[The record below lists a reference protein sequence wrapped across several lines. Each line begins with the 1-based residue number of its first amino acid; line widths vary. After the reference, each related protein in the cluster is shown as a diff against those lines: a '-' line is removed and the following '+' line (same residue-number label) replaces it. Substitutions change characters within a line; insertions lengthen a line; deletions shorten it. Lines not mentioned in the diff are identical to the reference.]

1 MYLKPRVKAP
11 APELID
17 HTAAILRQ
25 NGTNT
30 ICMESK
36 CPNITECFTRGTAT
50 FLILGTHCTRTCA
63 FCNVSHAKPALPD
76 PSEPE
81 RVARAVQQM
90 GLRYV
95 VITSVDRDDLKDG
108 GASHFTAVCHAI
120 KERSPATKIELL
132 TPDFKGKKESLD
144 LVIAA
149 NPHKLAHNIETVRG
163 LTPHVMPGCSYER
176 SLEVLAY
183 YAASGILTKSSIMV
197 GLGESKEELREAFA
211 DLASVGVQQLTIGQY
226 LRPTPSHWPVKRY
239 YEPQEFEELGL
250 LAKEAGIAKVVS
262 GVLVRSSYY
271 ADIL

>member
-1 MYLKPRVKAP
+1 MYLKPKVKAP
-11 APELID
+11 ASELID

-36 CPNITECFTRGTAT
+36 CPNITECFARGTAT

-63 FCNVSHAKPALPD
+63 FCNVSHAKPFFPN

-81 RVARAVQQM
+81 RVAKAVQQM

-108 GASHFTAVCHAI
+108 GASHFARLCRALQ
-120 KERSPATKIELL
+120 ERSPATKIELL
-132 TPDFKGKKESLD
+132 TPDFKGKKKSLD
-144 LVIAA
+144 LVIDAK
-149 NPHKLAHNIETVRG
+149 PYKLAHNIETVRQ
-163 LTPHVMPGCSYER
+163 LTPLVMPGCSYER
-176 SLEVLAY
+176 SLKVLAY
-183 YAASGILTKSSIMV
+183 YAASGIPTKSSVMV
-197 GLGESKEELREAFA
+197 GLGESKEELQEAFE

-226 LRPTPSHWPVKRY
+226 LRPTPSHWPVRRY
-239 YEPQEFEELGL
+239 YGPEEFEELEL
-250 LAKEAGIAKVVS
+250 LAKEAGISKVVS